1 MKKIIGILV
10 VLLIICLY
18 LIFNEKP
25 EVIVKTETV
34 IETVYDT
41 IDNTKPQQIKKVYI
55 KVPDTII
62 KNDTITKVIYKDKE
76 VNEYK
81 YIDTLKNG
89 VVKSTILADN
99 IYKRDISLETT
110 DTIINTEVTKTFN
123 KSQLFIG
130 GTMNLSKDLNALNPS
145 IGLYY
150 NRRNKFIL
158 GAGVGISNNQA
169 NVNVTFAINILK

>member
-18 LIFNEKP
+18 LIFIEKP

-34 IETVYDT
+34 IKTVYDT

-81 YIDTLKNG
+81 YTDTLKNG
-89 VVKSTILADN
+89 IIKSTILADN
-99 IYKRDISLETT
+99 IYKRDISLKTT
-110 DTIINTEVTKTFN
+110 DTIINTEVIRTLN

-130 GTMNLSKDLNALNPS
+130 GTMNLSKDLNALNPTL
-145 IGLYY
+145 GLYY

-169 NVNVTFAINILK
+169 NVNVTFAIKL